1 MKVVITGTTTGI
13 GRQAAIKFLE
23 EGHEVHG
30 IDVQLSSLDKYLNY
44 HHHLVDVRYR
54 EDLPDIEDV
63 DILIN
68 NAGIQLSPFDGEV
81 FEVNASGVMNCT
93 EKYGLQPNIKSILNQ
108 ASVSAHNGAEFPEYV
123 ASKGAVLSYTKWTA
137 KQVAEYGATCNS
149 LSFGGVYT
157 SLNESIMEEE
167 NEEAWQKIMDMT
179 PLKKWVTVQEAANWI
194 YFITVVNQSMSGQDI
209 IIDNLETLNH
219 TFVWN

>member
-30 IDVQLSSLDKYLNY
+30 IDVELSSIDGYLKY

-68 NAGIQLSPFDGEV
+68 NAGIQLSPFEGEV

-137 KQVAEYGATCNS
+137 KQVAQYGATCNS

-157 SLNESIMEEE
+157 SLNQSIMEEE

>member
-13 GRQAAIKFLE
+13 GRQTAIKFLE

-30 IDVQLSSLDKYLNY
+30 MDVQLSSLDKYLKY

-137 KQVAEYGATCNS
+137 KQVAQYGATCNS

-157 SLNESIMEEE
+157 DLNASIMEG
-167 NEEAWQKIMDMT
+167 NNDEAWQKIMEMT
-179 PLKKWVTVQEAANWI
+179 PLKKWVTTQEAANWI

-219 TFVWN
+219 TFVWS